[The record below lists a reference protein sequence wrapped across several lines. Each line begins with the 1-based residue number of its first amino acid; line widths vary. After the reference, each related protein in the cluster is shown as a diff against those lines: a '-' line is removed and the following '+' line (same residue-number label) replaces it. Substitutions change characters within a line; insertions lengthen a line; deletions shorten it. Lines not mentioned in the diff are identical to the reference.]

1 MSTQIQPA
9 APNDDEPTAIVADD
23 KATVLAGLA
32 WSDDT
37 EDYDEAFDELRD
49 RTTLWLR
56 LFVATATAVVLVLGV
71 VLWFVLSDHH
81 EPAAAVAA
89 PAPSTPDV
97 APIPSGPDDKIVP
110 SAVAPAP
117 PPIAAPPPEP
127 TQTVTVTPTPALAA
141 PPPVQTVQTV
151 APPRPTV
158 AAPPRS
164 GADEAFIAALREDGI
179 IVTNPAEIIG
189 GAHRACEY
197 IAAGHTAHDT
207 MRLAIAENPTLTP
220 ENASILIGAAIGA
233 YCPQY
238 TGR

>member
-1 MSTQIQPA
+1 MNTQTQSA
-9 APNDDEPTAIVADD
+9 APNDDEPTAVVADD
-23 KATVLAGLA
+23 KATALAGLA

-56 LFVATATAVVLVLGV
+56 LFVATVTAVVLVLGV
-71 VLWFVLSDHH
+71 TLWFVLSDHH
-81 EPAAAVAA
+81 EPAAAVAV
-89 PAPSTPDV
+89 PAPSAPDV

-117 PPIAAPPPEP
+117 APPPIAAPPPEP
-127 TQTVTVTPTPALAA
+127 TSTVTVTETPTLAA
-141 PPPVQTVQTV
+141 PPPVQTV
-151 APPRPTV
+151 APPRPSA

-179 IVTNPAEIIG
+179 IVTDPAEIIAG
-189 GAHRACEY
+189 GHRACEY

-207 MRLAIAENPTLTP
+207 MRLAIAENSTLTP

>member
-1 MSTQIQPA
+1 MSTQTQPA
-9 APNDDEPTAIVADD
+9 APNDDEPTAVVADD
-23 KATVLAGLA
+23 KATALAGLA
-32 WSDDT
+32 WSDDA
-37 EDYDEAFDELRD
+37 EDYDEAFDGLRD

-81 EPAAAVAA
+81 EPAAAVTA
-89 PAPSTPDV
+89 PDHPSAPNV
-97 APIPSGPDDKIVP
+97 ALPSGPDDKIVP
-110 SAVAPAP
+110 SAAAPAPAP
-117 PPIAAPPPEP
+117 PHIAAPTPEP
-127 TQTVTVTPTPALAA
+127 TSTVTVTETPTLAA
-141 PPPVQTVQTV
+141 PPPVQTV
-151 APPRPTV
+151 APPRPSA

-164 GADEAFIAALREDGI
+164 GTDQAFIAALREDGI
-179 IVTNPAEIIG
+179 IVTNPAEIIAG
-189 GAHRACEY
+189 GHRACEY